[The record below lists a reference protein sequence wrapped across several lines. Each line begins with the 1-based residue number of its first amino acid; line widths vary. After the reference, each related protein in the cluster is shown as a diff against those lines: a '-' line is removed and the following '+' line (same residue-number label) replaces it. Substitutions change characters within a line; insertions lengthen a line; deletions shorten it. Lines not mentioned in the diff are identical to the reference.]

1 MASKTEQVTV
11 AIDADRAWAALRD
24 VGRAS
29 ALFSPVLVDSSID
42 GDVRTVRFAN
52 GMVLRERILDV
63 DDTRRR
69 VAYTALDAPGMA
81 FHHASMQVVDAGPGR
96 SEFVWITDAHPPEV
110 IGQISSLI
118 QQGTQ
123 ALKTNLETPG
133 R

>member
-11 AIDADRAWAALRD
+11 AVDADRAWAALRD
-24 VGRAS
+24 VGAAK
-29 ALFSPVLVDSSID
+29 ALFTPVLVDSSID

-63 DDTRRR
+63 DDARRR
-69 VAYTALDAPGMA
+69 VSYTALDAPGMA
-81 FHHASMQVVDAGPGR
+81 FHHASMQVIDEGPGR
-96 SEFVWITDAHPPEV
+96 CAFVWITDAHPPEV
-110 IGQISSLI
+110 VQRISPLI

-123 ALKTNLETPG
+123 ALKKNLEAPG